1 VCLRKKERERESAL
15 KCESDY
21 LAGIEVFCAR
31 ARRHIGLTSELCH
44 RLLLFHDHR
53 QKSEKKTFSLVSY
66 FSIFLSSTF
75 GLSDFLFYCVVCMLS
90 ALVELTCF
98 IQYERT
104 LDERCERKEI

>member
-1 VCLRKKERERESAL
+1 MCLRQRERERKERERERGKRERERERERESAL

-75 GLSDFLFYCVVCMLS
+75 GLSVFLFYCALNIHTVC
-90 ALVELTCF
+90 
-98 IQYERT
+98 
-104 LDERCERKEI
+104 